1 MNRKIRF
8 AAAALAAVVTL
19 GTVAGNAVYAAD
31 SVSITNVSYDPTREL
46 YEQYNKIFQ
55 EHWKEKTGQDVDI
68 TQSHGGSG
76 KQALEVANG
85 LEADVVTLALEY
97 DVDAIQNAGLI
108 DDGWIDEFPEDSSPY
123 TSTIVFLVRKGN
135 PKGIKDW
142 DDLVKDGVGVITPN
156 PKTSGGARWNY
167 LAAWAYAKDKFN
179 GDEDQ
184 IKDFI
189 KKLYQNV
196 LVLDSGAR
204 GATTSF
210 VENGQGD
217 VLIAWENEA
226 YLSVK
231 DYPDDYEI
239 ITPSISILAQPSV
252 AVVDTVVDEKGT
264 RDVATEYL
272 NYLYSDEAQRIAGDN
287 YYRPSNEDILKEYS
301 DVFDLDINL
310 VTIDDFSGW
319 KEAQGYEAM
328 EKLLALPDYPTGI
341 YCANDI
347 TAVGVLKLLSR
358 RKNIYMPSVIAS
370 DDIEQA
376 QFTTPMLTTVHLPK
390 EDMGKF
396 ALWLLLD
403 RINNGHRAVTRVEL
417 ECKLMV
423 RSSCTSAQE
432 NGWSDYCI

>member
-1 MNRKIRF
+1 MKRKNIT
-8 AAAALAAVVTL
+8 AITLAAVL
-19 GTVAGNAVYAAD
+19 ALAGLTGCGSESEEANESSSSDKVE
-31 SVSITNVSYDPTREL
+31 ITNVSYDPTREL
-46 YEQYNKIFQ
+46 YEQYNQLFA
-55 EHWKEKTGQDVDI
+55 EHWKEESGQDVEI

-97 DVDAIQNAGLI
+97 DVKAVQDAGLI
-108 DDGWIDEFPEDSSPY
+108 EDGWVEEFPDDSSPY

-142 DDLVKDGVGVITPN
+142 NDLVKDGVGVITPN

-167 LAAWAYAKDKFN
+167 LAAWAYADKLYD
-179 GDEDQ
+179 GDETQ
-184 IKDFI
+184 IKDFM
-189 KKLYQNV
+189 KKLYENV

-226 YLSVK
+226 YLSVQ

-239 ITPSISILAQPSV
+239 VTPSISILAQPSV
-252 AVVDTVVDEKGT
+252 AVVDSVVDERGT

-287 YYRPSNEDILKEYS
+287 YYRPSNEDILKEYA

-310 VTIDDFSGW
+310 VTIQDFGGW
-319 KEAQGYEAM
+319 DEVQETHFADGGVFDQIYE
-328 EKLLALPDYPTGI
+328 
-341 YCANDI
+341 
-347 TAVGVLKLLSR
+347 
-358 RKNIYMPSVIAS
+358 
-370 DDIEQA
+370 Q
-376 QFTTPMLTTVHLPK
+376 
-390 EDMGKF
+390 
-396 ALWLLLD
+396 
-403 RINNGHRAVTRVEL
+403 
-417 ECKLMV
+417 
-423 RSSCTSAQE
+423 
-432 NGWSDYCI
+432 